1 MRLSLPLG
9 RFLGVDIR
17 MHLSL
22 LLLLPVAIAFSVALT
37 GGGARGFALWLCLCL
52 AIFIRELARAIAA
65 AYAGLDL
72 RALFLLP
79 VGGIMAFSGDN
90 VPTPRVLRWITYAGP
105 IANATFGLLVAGLC
119 YAFDPRISL
128 WQQPWIGL
136 GHILRSLVWT
146 QYILG
151 VVSMLPT
158 PATTRVEPKAA
169 DPASPQRAGL
179 AGFDRL
185 RGITPAFSIG
195 GLLAMLLMLAGFMMP
210 EHYWLVILGAFML
223 LGAQLRSAQ
232 ALAPGSSD
240 DSILVRDVILNEYT
254 LLSSS
259 DTLQGALDRTAHS
272 QQEVFPIVRGDQLV
286 GSISRQTLASRLMSE
301 GDGYLQGA
309 MSRTLQMATPTE
321 SLVTALQRATALGAG
336 ELIAVVEGSAMVGI
350 LTPQSLNR
358 AVHQVK
364 LVRSRTGSD
373 SRNGSN

>member
-1 MRLSLPLG
+1 
-9 RFLGVDIR
+9 
-17 MHLSL
+17 
-22 LLLLPVAIAFSVALT
+22 
-37 GGGARGFALWLCLCL
+37 
-52 AIFIRELARAIAA
+52 
-65 AYAGLDL
+65 
-72 RALFLLP
+72 
-79 VGGIMAFSGDN
+79 
-90 VPTPRVLRWITYAGP
+90 
-105 IANATFGLLVAGLC
+105 
-119 YAFDPRISL
+119 
-128 WQQPWIGL
+128 
-136 GHILRSLVWT
+136 
-146 QYILG
+146 
-151 VVSMLPT
+151 
-158 PATTRVEPKAA
+158 
-169 DPASPQRAGL
+169 
-179 AGFDRL
+179 
-185 RGITPAFSIG
+185 
-195 GLLAMLLMLAGFMMP
+195 
-210 EHYWLVILGAFML
+210 ML

-309 MSRTLQMATPTE
+309 MSRTLQMATPAE